1 MEAGPVHQAYI
12 EKWFCFSIVWS
23 LLAAADRPSRKRL
36 DYLMRDIDS
45 TFPAANTIYDYW
57 VDPKVCFFFVVAI
70 VVFVVNMN
78 VIVIVFSNSNL
89 FFFFK

>member
-57 VDPKVCFFFVVAI
+57 VDPKVCFFFCCCDCC
-70 VVFVVNMN
+70 FCCEYECDCYC
-78 VIVIVFSNSNL
+78 L
-89 FFFFK
+89 L